1 MHSDSTLKHLEA
13 LTRKLGKLMRDFEK
27 KICSK
32 FTAVELPR
40 EAEARKRRRAAG
52 DQSGASAAR
61 VKKLNLFTYKW
72 HSLADYVPHIRLFGG
87 SDGFSSQIVRI
98 LTLIHISVYLTALQ
112 GELAHRL
119 VKRLYGLTN
128 KRNAPK
134 QIAKRYR
141 RMERARE
148 AMRRHRIQV
157 KHQHQLLSDLLP
169 SKDLSDDPDLRYYV
183 SSSQNDVVPLY
194 TMLHRSG
201 ASDDPALKVSHG
213 LRFANIGLTPFY
225 RTFCQNSKSTFLVGC
240 LDMTS
245 TETITGH
252 SHHLNASTFVFWV
265 TRCTLCKPV
274 AFITR
279 HTTFAENQTRSILP
293 PAPIS

>member
-1 MHSDSTLKHLEA
+1 LKPLLESLA
-13 LTRKLGKLMRDFEK
+13 SLCAILKK

-40 EAEARKRRRAAG
+40 EAEAQKHHRAAG
-52 DQSGASAAR
+52 DQSGASAAC

-72 HSLADYVPHIRLFGG
+72 HSLADYVPHIQLFGG

-134 QIAKRYR
+134 QIAKRYC

-148 AMRRHRIQV
+148 AMRRHQMQA
-157 KHQHQLLSDLLP
+157 KHQHQHLSDLLP
-169 SKDLSDDPDLRYYV
+169 SKDLPDNPDL
-183 SSSQNDVVPLY
+183 
-194 TMLHRSG
+194 
-201 ASDDPALKVSHG
+201 
-213 LRFANIGLTPFY
+213 
-225 RTFCQNSKSTFLVGC
+225 
-240 LDMTS
+240 
-245 TETITGH
+245 
-252 SHHLNASTFVFWV
+252 
-265 TRCTLCKPV
+265 
-274 AFITR
+274 
-279 HTTFAENQTRSILP
+279 
-293 PAPIS
+293 